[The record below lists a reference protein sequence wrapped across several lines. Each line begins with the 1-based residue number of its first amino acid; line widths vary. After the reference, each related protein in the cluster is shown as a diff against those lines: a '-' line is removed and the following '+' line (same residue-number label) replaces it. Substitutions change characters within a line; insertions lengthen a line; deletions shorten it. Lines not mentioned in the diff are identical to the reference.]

1 MGGLDGIW
9 FLRSDKRTYEFAF
22 HVSDN
27 QIRQNVDL
35 ILNLINAVSTGKVEF
50 QVTGKPTKSGVG
62 LRWTYNI
69 VGSCP

>member
-1 MGGLDGIW
+1 MMGGLDGIW

-35 ILNLINAVSTGKVEF
+35 ILNLIDAVSTGKVS
-50 QVTGKPTKSGVG
+50 TGRNFSDLPTN
-62 LRWTYNI
+62 RA
-69 VGSCP
+69 